1 MYIKIGGI
9 NNFSEIPWG
18 KEIIITGS
26 TGNDSWVQRMK
37 GVFKKDSN
45 GYRFE
50 NEFGMSTHFEP
61 SSFVS
66 LNVLEKVTA
75 TPASRKGAKK
85 HEADN

>member
-1 MYIKIGGI
+1 MMYRKIGEI
-9 NNFSEIPWG
+9 NNFSDIPWG

-26 TGNDSWVQRMK
+26 TGNESWVSRMK

-61 SSFVS
+61 SSFIS
-66 LNVLEKVTA
+66 LNVLEKVSA
-75 TPASRKGAKK
+75 ARKPEGSKK
-85 HEADN
+85 S